1 MDPATK
7 VTPAHAGL
15 QTARLFIPLECHQ
28 VTGKQRL
35 LQHVKA
41 TATAPSR
48 PGASERPHSALSAS
62 PSEDKEPPLGPT
74 NGIILGTTQKDRTG
88 WRPGSS
94 VIPSLI
100 NTQNKNGTKTR
111 ARLGGGGRR
120 LHRGEYQPPKGT
132 WERNLLRTTLL
143 PPHSASGQP
152 THPPAKVPCQLEGL
166 DQRSRMTAAEMSLTE
181 R

>member
-111 ARLGGGGRR
+111 ACLGGGGEEAPP
-120 LHRGEYQPPKGT
+120 RGISAPQRHLGKEFAQNDPPS
-132 WERNLLRTTLL
+132 
-143 PPHSASGQP
+143 PS
-152 THPPAKVPCQLEGL
+152 
-166 DQRSRMTAAEMSLTE
+166 
-181 R
+181 